1 MNVSISFHKNEIK
14 HKKIPSN
21 HTQEKEMTKINFTTF
36 TSIRSVSSK
45 EVDSWVLIST
55 MFYIQNPIKGY
66 KHFYLIIDFFDTD
79 LFEKSEITYNVVQ
92 HVLCVL
98 QFNNPIEV
106 KYPSSQFLYHS
117 EIEFS
122 LPVIH
127 NICLLERG

>member
-1 MNVSISFHKNEIK
+1 
-14 HKKIPSN
+14 
-21 HTQEKEMTKINFTTF
+21 MTKINFTTF
-36 TSIRSVSSK
+36 ASIRSVSSK

-66 KHFYLIIDFFDTD
+66 KHFYLTIDCFGCPLYRMICQ